1 MSGVPV
7 FVVVGNV
14 NQGKSSVVAALSEN
28 ETIPIDSYPGTTAHA
43 GVYVFRAGERELFR
57 VVDTPGFQ
65 RARQVLDWLRRHAS
79 SAAERPRAVRAFVE
93 AHRGATGGVREFADE
108 VELLAPILDGAG
120 ILYVVDAS
128 SHLEPSNEAEME
140 ILRWTGQPA
149 MALINRV
156 RQRDH
161 AAEWRPTLTQFF
173 HIVREFDAH
182 GASFAERT
190 ALLRGFREI
199 RPEWSA

>member
-1 MSGVPV
+1 MFKAGDQGTVSRGGYAGLPACSSGARL
-7 FVVVGNV
+7 
-14 NQGKSSVVAALSEN
+14 VAVA
-28 ETIPIDSYPGTTAHA
+28 
-43 GVYVFRAGERELFR
+43 
-57 VVDTPGFQ
+57 
-65 RARQVLDWLRRHAS
+65 
-79 SAAERPRAVRAFVE
+79 RPRALPIGPGPCGRSS
-93 AHRGATGGVREFADE
+93 RRTSGSDEFGDE
-108 VELLAPILDGAG
+108 VALLEPILDGAG

-156 RQRDH
+156 RRRDH

-182 GASFAERT
+182 GAM
-190 ALLRGFREI
+190 FR
-199 RPEWSA
+199 RSGGAVAWLS